1 MKKTSILVVV
11 AVMAMLMGS
20 CMSTRM
26 TVSRSV
32 PEIQLKPENLDITQ
46 QMEAT
51 AVTVRVFGIDW
62 ERLFSSRSAAIRGS
76 VYTPVP
82 IVDKTDQYAVYSL
95 LKQNEGYDMV
105 LYPQF
110 TTVVRKPFLGLGA
123 IYKVTE
129 VKVTARM
136 AKLKTK

>member
-1 MKKTSILVVV
+1 MKKISIILSVL
-11 AVMAMLMGS
+11 AMTLLMGS
-20 CMSTRM
+20 CMSTQM
-26 TVSRSV
+26 TLSGSV
-32 PEIQLKPENLDITQ
+32 PEIQLKPEHLEVTQ
-46 QMEAT
+46 PMDAT

-62 ERLFSSRSAAIRGS
+62 ERLFTSRSAAIRAS
-76 VYTPVP
+76 VYTPMP
-82 IVDKTDQYAVYSL
+82 LIDKTDMYAIYSL

-136 AKLKTK
+136 AKLNF

>member
-20 CMSTRM
+20 CMSTQM

-105 LYPQF
+105 LYPNL
-110 TTVVRKPFLGLGA
+110 RLLYA
-123 IYKVTE
+123 S
-129 VKVTARM
+129 RS
-136 AKLKTK
+136 

>member
-1 MKKTSILVVV
+1 MKKISIILSVL
-11 AVMAMLMGS
+11 AMTLLMGS
-20 CMSTRM
+20 CMSTQM
-26 TVSRSV
+26 TLSGSV
-32 PEIQLKPENLDITQ
+32 PEIQLKPEHLEVTQ
-46 QMEAT
+46 PMDAT

-62 ERLFSSRSAAIRGS
+62 ERLFTSRSAAIRAS
-76 VYTPVP
+76 VYTPMP
-82 IVDKTDQYAVYSL
+82 LIDKTDMYAIYSL

-136 AKLKTK
+136 AKLRF